1 MIWSVS
7 PTLDQS
13 MAKRIRLTNAVALF
27 GAFVMFASIPFDR
40 VTAPR
45 WMLAEDVLGGLVFL
59 SLPLLNRLG
68 LRTLSRM
75 LCLATSNLIVL
86 GNAILLGRE
95 SGASM
100 IFLALAALPF
110 ALFDLRQRWAITA
123 SVLLAVAGFA
133 LAESDQF
140 AHLRSVSENYS
151 PAAYHIYSAAVA
163 LATILFILIQT
174 ARANDRAE
182 RELRDSRASSIY
194 SAKMAA
200 LGEMSS
206 NLAHEVNNPLTAIH
220 LRAER
225 LVRLARSD
233 RLDTDTAT
241 KIGRDID
248 GTVQRIA
255 RIVEALRTFSRD
267 ATNDPLI
274 AGNISRIV
282 ADTVELC
289 AERFRQH
296 DITLKIEPIAE
307 DLMVRCR
314 AVQVTQI
321 LVNLLSNAHDAVEG
335 QPTPWVRITAGPGG
349 DDQVQIAV
357 TDSGPGIPSALH
369 PLIMEPFFTTKEVGK
384 GTGLGLSISK
394 GLAEAHDG
402 HLTLDPTSPN
412 TRFVLTLR
420 RDPMNP
426 GAQP

>member
-7 PTLDQS
+7 PTLEQS
-13 MAKRIRLTNAVALF
+13 LAKRIRLTNAVALF

-40 VTAPR
+40 ITAPR
-45 WMLAEDVLGGLVFL
+45 WMLVEDVLGGLVFL

-68 LRTLSRM
+68 LLTLSRM

-110 ALFDLRQRWAITA
+110 ALFDLRQRWVISAG
-123 SVLLAVAGFA
+123 VLLAVAGFA
-133 LAESDQF
+133 LAESDRF
-140 AHLRSVSENYS
+140 VHLRSVSENYS
-151 PAAYHIYSAAVA
+151 PAAYHVYSAVVA

-182 RELRDSRASSIY
+182 RELRDSREASIY

-220 LRAER
+220 IRAER
-225 LVRLARSD
+225 LVRLAQSD
-233 RLDTDTAT
+233 RLDKDTAT

-267 ATNDPLI
+267 AANDPLV
-274 AGNISRIV
+274 AGNVSRIV

-296 DITLKIEPIAE
+296 AITLEVEPIAE
-307 DLMVRCR
+307 DLTAQCR
-314 AVQVTQI
+314 AVQISQI
-321 LVNLLSNAHDAVEG
+321 LLNLLGNAHDAVEG
-335 QPTPWVRITAGPGG
+335 KSAPWVRITAGPSGEC
-349 DDQVQIAV
+349 QVQITV
-357 TDSGPGIPSALH
+357 TDSGPGIPPALR

-402 HLTLDPTSPN
+402 HLTLDPTFPN
-412 TRFVLTLR
+412 TRFVLTLKR
-420 RDPMNP
+420 
-426 GAQP
+426 A